1 MDSILLRLGDCTNS
15 MMLGVK
21 LFDGILSVALVVV
34 VFWDLDDLEC
44 VNEHE
49 RAGLF

>member
-1 MDSILLRLGDCTNS
+1 MLKRGDCTNS
-15 MMLGVK
+15 MKLEVK
-21 LFDGILSVALVVV
+21 LFDGILSVALVV

-49 RAGLF
+49 RAALF

>member
-1 MDSILLRLGDCTNS
+1 MDSILLRLGDCTNL

-34 VFWDLDDLEC
+34 FWDLDDLEC

-49 RAGLF
+49 GAGLF